1 MFAASGSCFL
11 LKLSAHPSFF
21 PQLIPGVWGESPVQ
35 FEVWLW
41 RVYAVVRPG
50 SSETVG
56 TSLWAG
62 LVSFSHSL
70 AFLISGIPVLSS

>member
-41 RVYAVVRPG
+41 RVCGRPAG
-50 SSETVG
+50 VLRDGGNLSVG
-56 TSLWAG
+56 RTGVLPSFLG
-62 LVSFSHSL
+62 LLDFRDTRP
-70 AFLISGIPVLSS
+70 LIL